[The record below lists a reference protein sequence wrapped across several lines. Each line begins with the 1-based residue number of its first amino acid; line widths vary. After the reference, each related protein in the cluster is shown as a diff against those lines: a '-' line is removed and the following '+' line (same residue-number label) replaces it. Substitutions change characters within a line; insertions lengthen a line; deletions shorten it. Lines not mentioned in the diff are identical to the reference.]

1 MSGYIKYFDNEGKNM
16 SRMIEDD
23 SVLVKYNDIWNK
35 ITNML
40 SIKIHSMSVY
50 DENYKKTKLK
60 EFDGVVNTNFWGD
73 EEPKEGVRYTCEA
86 CIIIDSVM

>member
-16 SRMIEDD
+16 SRMIEND

-50 DENYKKTKLK
+50 DEN
-60 EFDGVVNTNFWGD
+60 
-73 EEPKEGVRYTCEA
+73 
-86 CIIIDSVM
+86 

>member
-1 MSGYIKYFDNEGKNM
+1 MK
-16 SRMIEDD
+16 
-23 SVLVKYNDIWNK
+23 
-35 ITNML
+35 TN
-40 SIKIHSMSVY
+40 
-50 DENYKKTKLK
+50 KKTKLK